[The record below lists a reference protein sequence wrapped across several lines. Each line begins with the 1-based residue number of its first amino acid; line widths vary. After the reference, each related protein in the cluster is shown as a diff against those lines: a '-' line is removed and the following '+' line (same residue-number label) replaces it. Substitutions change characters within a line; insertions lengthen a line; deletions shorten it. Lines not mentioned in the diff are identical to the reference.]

1 MELIPRLLLV
11 GLVLACFAN
20 AIDNGIVERP
30 TIASPPPWR
39 GSGVLSYVSS
49 SDAYETPIP
58 SADEYASLEPYS
70 FHDTAYPVPGVSHS
84 SYTPHPQYSAIVTVR
99 TTTWVLSRSTT
110 ITSIIRETYY
120 STLTD
125 IESSVEAGTVTVTKT
140 ETTNSPSPADC
151 TTASDY
157 VSVYGGGC
165 SSSSSSSSSSSF
177 SSTIATMT
185 WSPEVTAY
193 PPPSSSDDERASPA
207 STSTT
212 SSASTTTTATPSS
225 GNETPPVV
233 TGGGRPAPEAAEV
246 RTLGVVAALLAV
258 LL

>member
-1 MELIPRLLLV
+1 M
-11 GLVLACFAN
+11 AS
-20 AIDNGIVERP
+20 P

-39 GSGVLSYVSS
+39 GSGVLSHVSS
-49 SDAYETPIP
+49 SDAYETPTP

-70 FHDTAYPVPGVSHS
+70 FYGTVYPVPGVSHS
-84 SYTPHPQYSAIVTVR
+84 SSTPHPQYSAIVTVR
-99 TTTWVLSRSTT
+99 TTTWVISRSTT
-110 ITSIIRETYY
+110 ITSIILETYY

-125 IESSVEAGTVTVTKT
+125 IESSVEAGAVTVTKT
-140 ETTNSPSPADC
+140 ETTTSPSSADC
-151 TTASDY
+151 TAASGY
-157 VSVYGGGC
+157 VSVYGDGC
-165 SSSSSSSSSSSF
+165 SSSSSSLSSSSSF

-207 STSTT
+207 STSST
-212 SSASTTTTATPSS
+212 SSASTVTTTAAASS
-225 GNETPPVV
+225 GKETPPVV
-233 TGGGRPAPEAAEV
+233 TGGGRSSLQAVEV